1 MKEEN
6 NLSINAKA
14 EKPGRLLTMKEFAE
28 KVGMSLSW
36 LFAQKKA
43 GKLPAAICLG
53 RARRYRE
60 SDVEAWLQQH
70 TAAKEA

>member
-1 MKEEN
+1 MK
-6 NLSINAKA
+6 
-14 EKPGRLLTMKEFAE
+14 KPQSSSPELVQTDRLLTMKEFAE

-70 TAAKEA
+70 TAAKEAE